1 MGIKLARYRNT
12 NYFVR
17 CPLAGGEKQYTWT
30 GTKGK
35 KVDIKEIPQDVFDYL
50 TMNSLCFDNGELV
63 IVEDS
68 EESKQAKEHIGDKE
82 SYTKNTHT
90 KEEVE
95 KILTGN
101 FPKMKKALNDITV
114 DSEKQ
119 FVLSVAQEM
128 SNDLAKGKIDFLAE
142 WMNVDAD
149 ILFD

>member
-30 GTKGK
+30 GAKGK

-50 TMNSLCFDNGELV
+50 TMNSVCFDNGELV
-63 IVEDS
+63 IVEDN
-68 EESKQAKEHIGDKE
+68 EESKQAKEHISDQD
-82 SYTKNTHT
+82 SYTRNIHT
-90 KEEVE
+90 KKEIED
-95 KILTGN
+95 ILTGN
-101 FPKMKKALNDITV
+101 FPKMKKTLNEISV

-128 SNDLAKGKIDFLAE
+128 SADLAKGKIDFLAE
-142 WMNVDAD
+142 WMNLSAD
-149 ILFD
+149 VLFD